1 MSAKINLHVR
11 GDPEIKLK
19 SDAVDMTKNTYIVEN
34 TDYEVLENK
43 PSIEGN
49 ELIGDKTLQQLGI
62 TPENLDITADSL
74 GITPEDL
81 GMGTADTYDIYM
93 LFHS

>member
-1 MSAKINLHVR
+1 MGAKISLHVIR
-11 GDPEIKLK
+11 DPEIRLK
-19 SDAVDMTKNTYIVEN
+19 TDAVDMTHTYILEC

-49 ELIGDKTLQQLGI
+49 ELIGNKTLQQLGI
-62 TPENLDITADSL
+62 TFENLNITAGAL
-74 GITPEDL
+74 GID
-81 GMGTADTYDIYM
+81 TADTDDIHR